1 MEVSNK
7 FRRKRINKL
16 GVRNNMIHYLELKE
30 KSREF
35 QIPISTI
42 ERDYAQNWILKHLS
56 EIDMVLKG
64 GTGIKKVFI
73 DDYRFSD
80 DLDFTLMSNI
90 SRENLSKQ
98 INASVKFAKRESGIN
113 FSEDDSVLIENT
125 NGFEGN
131 IYFTILNRSRARL
144 RIKIDI
150 TGYGRE
156 LILLPISERKIK
168 HLYSDNFNSRIK
180 VYELEEIFAEK
191 IRTLFDRTRPR
202 DLYDVWRLKE
212 HINLDI
218 CRKIIK
224 EKFEFKNVEIDFYS
238 LNNRKKDF
246 EVSWDNS
253 LKHQITEL
261 PVFNIVFTD
270 IFKFLNGFL

>member
-150 TGYGRE
+150 TGYG
-156 LILLPISERKIK
+156 
-168 HLYSDNFNSRIK
+168 
-180 VYELEEIFAEK
+180 
-191 IRTLFDRTRPR
+191 T
-202 DLYDVWRLKE
+202 
-212 HINLDI
+212 
-218 CRKIIK
+218 
-224 EKFEFKNVEIDFYS
+224 
-238 LNNRKKDF
+238 
-246 EVSWDNS
+246 
-253 LKHQITEL
+253 
-261 PVFNIVFTD
+261 
-270 IFKFLNGFL
+270 